1 MQGVKRYCF
10 FCRVMSGTHFRYWY
24 ENSTMLMLKSTVL
37 WSLWREIKAPEHTR
51 SLIWSGGYPIHVS
64 VHKILRQYI
73 LAVGLVEMVV
83 ADLVR
88 VHTWRHLQP
97 HSLGLNHL
105 FLKNLVSRWWSYQ
118 WKILKSLERTWIE
131 NKIICLNLWARS
143 LKIFKCH

>member
-1 MQGVKRYCF
+1 MIWDIFKWSGIFQNNLGYSRIIWDIQGVKRYCF

-83 ADLVR
+83 ADLVHM
-88 VHTWRHLQP
+88 HTWRHLQP
-97 HSLGLNHL
+97 HSPVIQLHL
-105 FLKNLVSRWWSYQ
+105 HS
-118 WKILKSLERTWIE
+118 
-131 NKIICLNLWARS
+131 
-143 LKIFKCH
+143 